1 VIYNRR
7 CRRPFRF
14 HERRSAMSEEKKSTS
29 ESFGD
34 MLTAFGSAISE
45 IFNDPELKEKA
56 KDFGDAAAESAK
68 ALGKRFKDQE
78 VKDKLR
84 EAGKAAEELG
94 KSVADYFQSH
104 KDE

>member
-1 VIYNRR
+1 
-7 CRRPFRF
+7 
-14 HERRSAMSEEKKSTS
+14 
-29 ESFGD
+29 

-56 KDFGDAAAESAK
+56 REFGDAAGESAK

-94 KSVADYFQSH
+94 KSVADYFQCH